1 MKGRFFFNFSISD
14 SAMFGLCIRILLF
27 NSCPKSFGV
36 VLELVQNK
44 FGTRERQGIRL
55 ENMLLNFGEVLSNTG
70 VSYYRVFQLDMT
82 YFEVQD
88 GQLKLTSKF
97 KKR

>member
-1 MKGRFFFNFSISD
+1 MLQGTKKVIAKHNF
-14 SAMFGLCIRILLF
+14 C
-27 NSCPKSFGV
+27 
-36 VLELVQNK
+36 NK
-44 FGTRERQGIRL
+44 
-55 ENMLLNFGEVLSNTG
+55 NMLIKIKERMQGFQKLACTYIICTGKSLSEALILGSTNPQ
-70 VSYYRVFQLDMT
+70 YRVFQLDMT

>member
-1 MKGRFFFNFSISD
+1 MYSNKYIIRIMKG
-14 SAMFGLCIRILLF
+14 
-27 NSCPKSFGV
+27 
-36 VLELVQNK
+36 
-44 FGTRERQGIRL
+44 
-55 ENMLLNFGEVLSNTG
+55 LNIVEGPSVGATH
-70 VSYYRVFQLDMT
+70 YRVFQLDMT